1 MADQNSGGSTDLSSG
16 LGDAFGFGG
25 GTTTEE
31 KGSTPPVA
39 ESSHQE
45 GSELKTQPEKAE
57 GLNVETPKPEDEKIF
72 KKQAEDNRKLVIDM
86 LEDKFQQLKDGRL
99 KSDELKKWFST
110 HGEIA
115 ETANRSKRVK
125 DRYRELMD
133 TAVETQKEI
142 PPETIETE
150 EPLTRKELEATLAK
164 FSEEQNIRNVSR
176 SIIQERENQLENF
189 AIEHKVLDKSF
200 DSLKR
205 NADALFKANP
215 DMDYPDAVKA
225 AYHAFNPQ
233 KSSPVNIPTSQI
245 QPPEGTQNEKFDAT
259 APGGIQLISAAEFS
273 RGQLK

>member
-16 LGDAFGFGG
+16 LGDAFKFGG
-25 GTTTEE
+25 GITTTEQ
-31 KGSTPPVA
+31 GSTPPVA

-45 GSELKTQPEKAE
+45 GVEQNTQPEKAE
-57 GLNVETPKPEDEKIF
+57 GLAVETPKLEDEKIF

-86 LEDKFQQLKDGRL
+86 LEDKFQQLKNGKL
-99 KSDELKKWFST
+99 KPDELKQWFST

-142 PPETIETE
+142 LPESIDTE

-164 FSEEQNIRNVSR
+164 FSEEQNIRNFSR
-176 SIIQERENQLENF
+176 SIVQERETQLEDF

-215 DMDYPDAVKA
+215 DMDYQDAVKA
-225 AYHAFNPQ
+225 AYYAFNPQ
-233 KSSPVNIPTSQI
+233 KGSPVNIPTSQI
-245 QPPEGTQNEKFDAT
+245 QPPENLQNEKIDAT

-273 RGQLK
+273 KGQIK

>member
-1 MADQNSGGSTDLSSG
+1 MDEQNSGGSTDLSSG
-16 LGDAFGFGG
+16 LGTAFGFTG
-25 GTTTEE
+25 GTTTKDE
-31 KGSTPPVA
+31 GSTPPVA

-57 GLNVETPKPEDEKIF
+57 ELNVPKPEEEKIF

-86 LEDKFQQLKDGRL
+86 LEDKFQQV
-99 KSDELKKWFST
+99 KSGKLSQDELKKWFST

-133 TAVETQKEI
+133 TAVETPREI
-142 PPETIETE
+142 PQETSEVITE
-150 EPLTRKELEATLAK
+150 EPLTRKELEATLAR
-164 FSEEQNIRNVSR
+164 FNEEQSIKNISR
-176 SIIQERENQLENF
+176 SIVQERETQLEDF
-189 AIEHKVLDKSF
+189 AIVHKVLDKNF
-200 DSLKR
+200 DSLRR

-215 DMDYPDAVKA
+215 EMDYSEAVTA

-245 QPPEGTQNEKFDAT
+245 QAPETLQTEKFDAT
-259 APGGIQLISAAEFS
+259 APGGIQLISAEEFS